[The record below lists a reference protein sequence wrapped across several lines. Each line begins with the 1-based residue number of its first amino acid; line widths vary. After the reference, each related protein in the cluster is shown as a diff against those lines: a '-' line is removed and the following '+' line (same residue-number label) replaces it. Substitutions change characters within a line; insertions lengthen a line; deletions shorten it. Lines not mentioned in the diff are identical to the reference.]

1 MFVRW
6 DNLTREQDEAA
17 RLPGIGGAPVVR
29 TFDAPEAVGI
39 NFHEI
44 HARSAINDVPPMSQV
59 DFRHTINPYRGCSHA
74 CAFCFARPTHRYL
87 DLDPATQFEREIV
100 VKVNLPEVLRAE
112 LRRPSWKGAHLAL
125 GTNTDPYQ
133 WVESKYRITR
143 GIWEELLEAR
153 NPCSIL
159 TRSPLLLRDL
169 DLFRALNERTEFAA
183 NFSIPTIDPK
193 VWRET
198 EPGSPNPMKRIE
210 AIRELTA
217 AGIETGVLIAP
228 LMPGINDSP
237 KQVERILELAG
248 EAGATSIGGIGLHL
262 RGPLRGIF
270 LDWLREY
277 RPDLVKRYEKLYG
290 RGGYLPKT
298 ERARL
303 QRMIHRGRMRTP
315 GARRRTGER
324 EEEEAAVEPPA
335 GGLVQTLF

>member
-1 MFVRW
+1 MRW
-6 DNLTREQDEAA
+6 DNLRREQVEAE
-17 RLPGIGGAPVVR
+17 RLPGIGAAPVVR

-39 NFHEI
+39 NFHEV
-44 HARSAINDVPPMSQV
+44 HARSAINDIPPLAQV

-74 CAFCFARPTHRYL
+74 CKFCFARPTHRYL

-112 LRRPSWKGAHLAL
+112 LRRSGWKGEHIAL

-143 GIWEELLEAR
+143 GIWDELLDAR

-169 DLFRALNERTEFAA
+169 DLFRQLNEKTEFAA
-183 NFSIPTIDPK
+183 NLSIPTIDPK

-210 AIRELTA
+210 ALRELA
-217 AGIETGVLIAP
+217 DAGIRTGVLIAP

-237 KQVERILELAG
+237 KQVARILELCG
-248 EAGATSIGGIGLHL
+248 EAGAHSIGGIGLHL
-262 RGPLRGIF
+262 RGPLKAIF
-270 LDWLREY
+270 LDWLRQY
-277 RPDLVKRYEKLYG
+277 RPDLVERYEKLYG
-290 RGGYLPKT
+290 RGGHLPQP

-303 QRMIHRGRMRTP
+303 QRMIRRGRMQTP
-315 GARRRTGER
+315 ARRVTGGR
-324 EEEEAAVEPPA
+324 AKPEAPEPVA
-335 GGLVQTLF
+335 ATAQTLF